1 MRRPP
6 LPAPPVRQMYALCW
20 LLGLLGGAWF
30 PPCLFLLAVLLL
42 LDARLAPW
50 RHPARALLALLLFA
64 AGCLPARL
72 LLTPSPAPAWHTA
85 ALADAPAR
93 ERPRLCGR
101 IRSVSGLPD
110 DRLRI
115 LLEGVRPEGSPGAS
129 PLPGLVAWTWDEPV
143 QRPLAGQTACLRAPL
158 RPVHGQRNEG
168 MQDWSLWWRAQG
180 VHWRLWSRGDR
191 AAPVFDGAG
200 SRPGR
205 WRQAALDSFSLAL
218 LPPSLRSAPAE
229 ERTGWLTAHQGRAA
243 LTALLFG
250 DRQFLTRDTLDELAA
265 ASLLHSLALSG
276 QHLALA
282 GLLGLGLVLAAA
294 RLQPSLYL
302 LRPRPS
308 LSLLAAC
315 PPALLYL
322 WLGNAPASLV
332 RAACMLFCLTL
343 SLLFLTG
350 RKAGPF
356 ARLAPYLP
364 HTTLDCLA
372 AALTGICLV
381 SPTAVFDTGLQLS
394 ALCLLAIGLAL
405 PVMRR
410 LLPAPHE
417 TDDAPPSLSR
427 FARCRALVRRLRHR
441 AAQLLFLSLA
451 IQLVLLPLNVL
462 LFGNAGHWFFLNLP
476 WLPVLGCFVL
486 PAAACGLALS
496 LCGLTDA
503 AHALLS
509 LAALPPQWLMDGL
522 HMLTAQ
528 GMLVTPPLPR
538 PHWAA
543 IPGVLLCMAA
553 LARILSR
560 SEGRLRLHGTGR
572 PLAAGLLLL
581 GGSLLLPPL
590 SARLFPEIRLDM
602 LDVGQAQ
609 ALVLRVPGDGP
620 GRAPLRLLIDGAG
633 SFSKHFDAGRQLV
646 APVLLYTSLPRL
658 HAVISSHPDLDHMG
672 GLPYILRHFRVENFY
687 DNGRPARGGQ
697 AELWNDLRRQ
707 LAARPLAR
715 GDRLPLGDPAE
726 GLVLEVLHPPRT
738 DEQRWTGNDASL
750 VLRLSRHGHGL
761 LLLPGDAEKATLRE
775 LLASGQDL
783 RAEVLVAPH
792 HGSAGS
798 FLPAFYAAV
807 RPREVL
813 VSCGFMNR
821 FRYPSRQLR
830 QWLARHDIPL
840 RRTDEDGQLTV
851 RWPVR

>member
-343 SLLFLTG
+343 SLFFLTG

-528 GMLVTPPLPR
+528 GLLVTPPLPR

>member
-85 ALADAPAR
+85 ALANAPAR

-229 ERTGWLTAHQGRAA
+229 ERTGWLTAHQGQAA

-343 SLLFLTG
+343 SLFFLTG

-528 GMLVTPPLPR
+528 GLLVTPPLPR

-707 LAARPLAR
+707 FAARPLAR

>member
-276 QHLALA
+276 QHLAPA

>member
-85 ALADAPAR
+85 ALANAPAR

-229 ERTGWLTAHQGRAA
+229 ERTGWLTAHQGQAA

-343 SLLFLTG
+343 SLFFLTG

-707 LAARPLAR
+707 FAARPLAR

>member
-229 ERTGWLTAHQGRAA
+229 ERTGWLTAHQGQAA

-343 SLLFLTG
+343 SLFFLTG

>member
-229 ERTGWLTAHQGRAA
+229 ERTGWLTAHQGQAA

-761 LLLPGDAEKATLRE
+761 LLLPGDAEKPTLRE

>member
-6 LPAPPVRQMYALCW
+6 LPAPSVRQTYALCW
-20 LLGLLGGAWF
+20 LLGLLAGAWL
-30 PPCLFLLAVLLL
+30 PPCLFLLAVLFL

-64 AGCLPARL
+64 AGCLPARQL
-72 LLTPSPAPAWHTA
+72 LETPPAPSWHIA

-101 IRSVSGLPD
+101 IRSVNGLPD
-110 DRLRI
+110 NRLRI
-115 LLEGVRPEGSPGAS
+115 LLEDVRPEGSPAAA
-129 PLPGLVAWTWDEPV
+129 PLPGLVAWTWDEAA
-143 QRPLAGQTACLRAPL
+143 QRPLAGQTVCLRAPL

-180 VHWRLWSRGDR
+180 VHWRLWSRGER
-191 AAPVFDGAG
+191 AAAVFDGTG

-205 WRQAALDSFSLAL
+205 WRQAALDSFRQAL
-218 LPPSLRSAPAE
+218 LPSALRSAPAADQ
-229 ERTGWLTAHQGRAA
+229 TAWLTAHQGQAA

-294 RLQPSLYL
+294 RFRPSLYL

-308 LSLLAAC
+308 LSLLATC

-322 WLGNAPASLV
+322 WLGNAPPSLV

-343 SLLFLTG
+343 SLLLLTG
-350 RKAGPF
+350 RRAGPF

-381 SPTAVFDTGLQLS
+381 SPTAAFDTGLQLS

-417 TDDAPPSLSR
+417 TDDAPPSRSR
-427 FARCRALVRRLRHR
+427 FARCRVLVRRLRHR

-451 IQLVLLPLNVL
+451 IQLALLPLNVL
-462 LFGNAGHWFFLNLP
+462 LFGNAGHWFFLNLL

-486 PAAACGLALS
+486 PAAACGLVLS
-496 LCGLTDA
+496 LCGLTGA

-509 LAALPPQWLMDGL
+509 LAALPPQWLTDALHLLAGQGL
-522 HMLTAQ
+522 LA
-528 GMLVTPPLPR
+528 TPPLPR

-543 IPGVLLCMAA
+543 IPGVLLCLTA

-560 SEGRLRLHGTGR
+560 SGDRLRLHGTGR
-572 PLAAGLLLL
+572 LLTAGLLLL
-581 GGSLLLPPL
+581 AGSLLVPPL
-590 SARLFPEIRLDM
+590 SARLFPEIRLDV

-609 ALVLRVPGDGP
+609 AVVLRVPGPHAGD
-620 GRAPLRLLIDGAG
+620 APLRLLIDGAG
-633 SFSKHFDAGRQLV
+633 SFSEHFDAGRQLV
-646 APVLLYTSLPRL
+646 TPILLYAALPRL

-672 GLPYILRHFRVENFY
+672 GLPYILRHFRVERFY
-687 DNGRPARGGQ
+687 DNGRPADGKN
-697 AELWNDLRRQ
+697 AALWNDLRQQ

-715 GDRLPLGDPAE
+715 GDRLPLGDPGD

-738 DEQRWTGNDASL
+738 ETDRWTGNDASL

-761 LLLPGDAEKATLRE
+761 LLLPGDAEKPALRE

-783 RAEVLVAPH
+783 RADVLVAPH

-798 FLPAFYAAV
+798 FLPAFYEAV
-807 RPREVL
+807 QPREVL

-830 QWLARHDIPL
+830 EWLSRHGIPL

>member
-1 MRRPP
+1 
-6 LPAPPVRQMYALCW
+6 MYALCW

-343 SLLFLTG
+343 SLFFLTG

-528 GMLVTPPLPR
+528 GLLVTPPLPR

>member
-229 ERTGWLTAHQGRAA
+229 ERTGWLTAHQGQAA

-343 SLLFLTG
+343 SLFFLTG

-528 GMLVTPPLPR
+528 GLLVTPPLPR

-707 LAARPLAR
+707 FAARPLAR

>member
-343 SLLFLTG
+343 SLFFLTG

-528 GMLVTPPLPR
+528 GLLVTPPLPR

-707 LAARPLAR
+707 FAARPLAR

>member
-343 SLLFLTG
+343 SLFFLTG

-441 AAQLLFLSLA
+441 AEQLLFLSLA

-528 GMLVTPPLPR
+528 GLLVTPPLPR

>member
-229 ERTGWLTAHQGRAA
+229 ERTGWLTAHQGQAA

-343 SLLFLTG
+343 SLFFLTG

-528 GMLVTPPLPR
+528 GLLVTPPLPR

-738 DEQRWTGNDASL
+738 NEQRWTGNDASL